1 MRGLISIALLSLLPG
16 CGAVDAVG
24 AAARVVATGVE
35 VTGSVVGATVDVV
48 GSAASGAVDLATGS
62 GETQGE
68 PTGGNENGPRAN
80 DPGASTSR
88 TNPQTAVETA
98 PSAR

>member
-1 MRGLISIALLSLLPG
+1 MRGMFATALLLSLTG

-35 VTGSVVGATVDVV
+35 LTGSVVGATIDVA

-62 GETQGE
+62 GGGATAEKAPAPKPAE
-68 PTGGNENGPRAN
+68 PAQSAELPALK
-80 DPGASTSR
+80 AER
-88 TNPQTAVETA
+88 TNAD
-98 PSAR
+98 